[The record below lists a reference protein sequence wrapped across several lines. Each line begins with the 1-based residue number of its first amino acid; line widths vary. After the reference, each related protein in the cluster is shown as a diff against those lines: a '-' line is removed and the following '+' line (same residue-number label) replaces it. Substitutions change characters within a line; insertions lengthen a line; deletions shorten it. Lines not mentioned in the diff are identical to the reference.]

1 MRSIFSGG
9 IFFRSRC
16 GVERDKLF
24 PSQNLQ
30 RMAAIASENVKLVF
44 SYQAAA

>member
-1 MRSIFSGG
+1 MRLILSGG
-9 IFFRSRC
+9 IICRFRC
-16 GVERDKLF
+16 GGERDKLF
-24 PSQNLQ
+24 PSQSSQ